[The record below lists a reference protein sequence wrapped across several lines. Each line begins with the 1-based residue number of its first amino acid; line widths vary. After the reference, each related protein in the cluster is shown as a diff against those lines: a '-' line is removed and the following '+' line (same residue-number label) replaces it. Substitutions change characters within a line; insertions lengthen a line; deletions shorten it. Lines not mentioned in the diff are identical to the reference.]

1 MQDNDSTE
9 RENSL
14 RGFWS
19 LFITQFQGAF
29 NDSAFKTLVTF
40 MVLGMTV
47 YTTEDKDTLAPVIG
61 AVFAV
66 PFILFSMSGG
76 YVSDRY
82 SKRTVAIGTKIAE
95 VVIII
100 LATIGLCFKI
110 LPLLITAVFLLST
123 QSAFFGPTKYGLLPE
138 LLSEK
143 RLSWGNGVLNLGTFV
158 AIITGT
164 ILSGILSDAFD
175 QDNQVWSGL
184 VLFVFS
190 LIGLA
195 ASLGISRV
203 QPANPSKNFHWNFM
217 PEFLRQLKKI
227 REDRIL
233 FLAVVGSTYFWFLAA
248 LLNLTI
254 LFYSKFVLHLGDTRI
269 GFLLAAL
276 AIGIGS
282 GSFVAGFL
290 SDNKIEY
297 GLIPLGS
304 VGLSAFSAWLYMP
317 DLTFPMV
324 AFLLAALGF
333 SGGFYIVPVNAL
345 IQHRPDPSN
354 KGSVLATNAVLSF
367 IGVFLSSCVY
377 YLLKLGV
384 GMTYPQ
390 LFLACSLMT
399 LGGSILILQLLPDAL
414 MRSLI
419 WILTH
424 SFYRLRVEGRNNI
437 PGKEGALFVSNHLS
451 MADAFFVIASTD
463 RHIRFLICERVYEK
477 WWIKPF
483 ARLLRSIPISS
494 DLHPQ
499 EMINS
504 LQEASHWIKEGNVVC
519 ISAEDQIKQIGQTL
533 PFHRIM
539 QKIVKSVD
547 VPILPVHLNNVWG
560 SIFSSE
566 RGWSFLRVLH
576 RIPYPVT
583 VSYGRSMSR
592 QTPPPNVQQAVQELG
607 AEARGQH
614 KSGVKSLHRKAN

>member
-19 LFITQFQGAF
+19 LFVTQFQGAF
-29 NDSAFKTLVTF
+29 NDNAFKTLVIF
-40 MVLGMTV
+40 MVLRMTA

-76 YVSDRY
+76 YLSDRY

-95 VVIII
+95 VFIII
-100 LATIGLCFKI
+100 LATIGLCFKV
-110 LPLLITAVFLLST
+110 LPLLIAAVFLLST

-203 QPANPSKNFHWNFM
+203 QPANPSKRYHWNFL

-227 REDRIL
+227 REDRVL

-276 AIGIGS
+276 AIGIGL

-290 SDNKIEY
+290 SGNKIEY
-297 GLIPLGS
+297 GLIPLGAFGIS
-304 VGLSAFSAWLYMP
+304 TFSAWLYIP

-345 IQHRPDPSN
+345 IQHRPDPPN

-377 YLLKLGV
+377 YLLKLGM

-390 LFLACSLMT
+390 LFLVCSLMT
-399 LGGSILILQLLPDAL
+399 LGGSVLILQLLPDAL
-414 MRSLI
+414 MRLLI

-424 SFYRLRVEGRNNI
+424 SLYRLHVEGRNNI
-437 PGKEGALFVSNHLS
+437 PGKGGALFVSNHLS
-451 MADAFFVIASTD
+451 VADAFFVIASTD
-463 RHIRFLICERVYEK
+463 RHIRFLICEGVYEK

-483 ARLLRSIPISS
+483 ARMLRSIPISS
-494 DLHPQ
+494 DLHPR
-499 EMINS
+499 EMVNS

-519 ISAEDQIKQIGQTL
+519 ILAEGQIKQIGQTL

-539 QKIVKSVD
+539 QKIMKSVD
-547 VPILPVHLNNVWG
+547 VPILPVHLDNVWG
-560 SIFSSE
+560 SMFSSE
-566 RGWSFLRVLH
+566 RGWFFWRAPH
-576 RIPYPVT
+576 QIPYPVT
-583 VSYGRSMSR
+583 VSYGQSMSR
-592 QTPPPNVQQAVQELG
+592 QTPPSNVQQAVQELG
-607 AEARGQH
+607 AEAREQR
-614 KSGVKSLHRKAN
+614 KSHVKPLNREAS